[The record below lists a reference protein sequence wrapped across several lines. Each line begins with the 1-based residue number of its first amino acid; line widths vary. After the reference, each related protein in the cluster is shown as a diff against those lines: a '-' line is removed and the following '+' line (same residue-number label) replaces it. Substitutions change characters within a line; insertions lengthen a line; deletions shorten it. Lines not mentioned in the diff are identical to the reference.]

1 MLDAGLLIAPSQFE
15 ALFLSVAHSDGDI
28 ERFLAAA
35 RHALGVVA
43 GK

>member
-43 GK
+43 GE